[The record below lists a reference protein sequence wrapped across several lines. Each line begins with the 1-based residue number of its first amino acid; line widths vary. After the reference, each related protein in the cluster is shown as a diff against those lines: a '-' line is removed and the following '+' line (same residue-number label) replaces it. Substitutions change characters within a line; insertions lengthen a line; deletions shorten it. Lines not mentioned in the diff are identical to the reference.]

1 MWRKIVKRPVVAG
14 LGSLVSALVLMPIL
28 GIGAAYGDSPY
39 SGQTFAKA
47 SEAVKNN
54 GGTPVI
60 STIVGSQLATEDCFV
75 TNAHKSITLDS
86 SGKSA
91 HNGTWLFDLNCN
103 QVVAEPGKPGNS
115 AVTSEAADAKKIKG
129 WIAAWNRKPEG
140 CSNPEWCLAMCDQY
154 GGCSAETKQYLS
166 GQS

>member
-1 MWRKIVKRPVVAG
+1 MKSFVVAG
-14 LGSLVSALVLMPIL
+14 LSSLVSASILMPIF
-28 GIGAAYGDSPY
+28 GTGVASGDSQY

-47 SEAVKNN
+47 SEAVKSN
-54 GGTPVI
+54 GGTPVV
-60 STIVGSQLATEDCFV
+60 STTVGSQLATDDCMV

-103 QVVAEPGKPGNS
+103 QIVAGPGKPGAS
-115 AVTSEAADAKKIKG
+115 AATAEGARAKAIQSQIMG
-129 WIAAWNRKPEG
+129 WNR
-140 CSNPEWCLAMCDQY
+140 NPEYCTDPKWCLAMCDQY
-154 GGCSAETKQYLS
+154 GGCAAETKQYLA